1 MPAPRF
7 PAITIIFAG
16 LGVLGMGLPAAGPDG
31 FVMTSEQLARIE
43 QAYGRSAR
51 ERVQEWQDLM
61 ARHGGDAE
69 REKLMAVNRFFNRL
83 DFVDDSIHWNQQ
95 DYWATPVEM
104 LVTAGGDCEDFSI
117 AKYFTLKAMGVDEAK
132 LRLTYVKSLRLN
144 QAHMVLTYFPTP
156 ASEPLVLDNLSSD
169 IEPAGRR
176 RDLLP
181 VYSFNGDGLWLA
193 KQRESSGRLVG
204 PADRL
209 GLWREL
215 LQRLHQQP

>member
-1 MPAPRF
+1 MS
-7 PAITIIFAG
+7 
-16 LGVLGMGLPAAGPDG
+16 LPAAGPVE
-31 FVMTSEQLARIE
+31 FVMTSDQLARIE
-43 QAYGRSAR
+43 RAYGRSAR
-51 ERVQEWQDLM
+51 ERVQEWRDLM

-69 REKLMAVNRFFNRL
+69 REKLMAVNQFFNRL

-117 AKYFTLKAMGVDEAK
+117 AKYFTLKAMGVDESK

-193 KQRESSGRLVG
+193 KKRESSGRLVG

-209 GLWREL
+209 GLWRDL